1 MNYCKYIPID
11 VLNGVGTRC
20 VLFVAGCEHHCKGCY
35 NQSTWAPDTG
45 NLIDT
50 PLINQIITDLSDTK
64 VPRDGITITGGDPL
78 ALYNRDKTKELV
90 HILHNRVPTKT
101 IWLYT
106 GYNYEDIPKEYLE
119 YVDILV
125 DGKYIES
132 LKDPKLSFRGS
143 RNQRIIDI
151 PSTLNQGKLVLA
163 TEFYRDQAKQAIVTR
178 E

>member
-1 MNYCKYIPID
+1 M
-11 VLNGVGTRC
+11 
-20 VLFVAGCEHHCKGCY
+20 LFVAGCEHHCKGCY

-106 GYNYEDIPKEYLE
+106 GYSYEDIPKEYLE

-143 RNQRIIDI
+143 KNQRIIDI